1 MVTSEIVKLNLLI
14 CIFNQIPNGCTLW
27 VADYID
33 EAFNNRELLKLKEYL
48 LKVESGVYAFSL
60 SPQCLEYLQKSFIES
75 PLLTNYFVHYGITLN
90 DKKILMVFDG
100 FIFVLC
106 QDFNI
111 PDNLLRQCEG
121 NEIYVQRGTEQDRFM
136 WEK

>member
-1 MVTSEIVKLNLLI
+1 MVTCVIVKLNLLI
-14 CIFNQIPNGCTLW
+14 CILNQIPNGCTLW

-33 EAFNNRELLKLKEYL
+33 DAFNNRELLKLKEYL

-60 SPQCLEYLQKSFIES
+60 SPQCLEYLQKSFLEC

-90 DKKILMVFDG
+90 DKKILKVVDDFTYW
-100 FIFVLC
+100 LY

-111 PDNLLRQCEG
+111 PDNLLRLCEE
-121 NEIYVQRGTEQDRFM
+121 NEIYVERETKQDRFM

>member
-1 MVTSEIVKLNLLI
+1 MVTCVIVKLNLLI

-27 VADYID
+27 VADYIE

-48 LKVESGVYAFSL
+48 LKEESGVYAFNL

>member
-14 CIFNQIPNGCTLW
+14 CIFNQIPSGCTLW
-27 VADYID
+27 VADYIND
-33 EAFNNRELLKLKEYL
+33 AFNNRELLKLKEYL

-60 SPQCLEYLQKSFIES
+60 SPQCLEYLQKSFLEC

-90 DKKILMVFDG
+90 DKKILMVFDA
-100 FIFVLC
+100 FIFVQC
-106 QDFNI
+106 QDFII

-121 NEIYVQRGTEQDRFM
+121 NEIYVERGTEQDRFM